1 MGLDMYAY
9 ARPPRKR
16 NSDDDVSICDWRKH
30 NRLQGWMED
39 LWESKG
45 RPNYKPSEDEN
56 DFSGDFNSV
65 ELQLTRADLY
75 ALEDDILNLD
85 LPESDG
91 FFWGSDSYT
100 WDNEGKG
107 TEEIQDDYY
116 YKEQDLDF
124 IKEAHKMIDKGY
136 RVFYSCWY

>member
-16 NSDDDVSICDWRKH
+16 NSDNDVGICDWRKH

-45 RPNYKPSEDEN
+45 RPNWKPSEEEN
-56 DFSGDFNSV
+56 DFSGDFNCV

-75 ALEDDILNLD
+75 ALQDAIDAHE
-85 LPESDG
+85 LPESQG
-91 FFWGSDSYT
+91 FFFGGDSYE
-100 WDNEGKG
+100 WLDENEKEYPKG
-107 TEEIQDDYY
+107 EYY
-116 YKEQDLDF
+116 YKEQDLNF
-124 IKEAHKMIDKGY
+124 VAEAHKMLDKGY